1 MEEPEMWESKKRGD
15 EYINEIHFLSTEV
28 TEDAGAKEFEEQVYF
43 SWKTKKAFEN
53 HDSMVLDV
61 EISTLRFHLS
71 FKKDI
76 SNESSQFLANYAQIL
91 NFLGVMIGN
100 LEDARLELD
109 ACNYSN
115 LMDTIPNFAN
125 KLKRR
130 YINSLLK
137 SLPDLLGSLN
147 SLGNPAKVVHDF
159 QMGLGYFFKDS
170 VRGDEEEAGGIN
182 AAKSELAKIGN
193 FLRCSMM
200 GLSGF
205 GKNLTGAVADGA
217 STLIDGDA
225 AYNKHRIMSKISAK
239 GKPGET
245 ALKGVENLGYSIFD
259 SIMGIFTK
267 PAEQVNK
274 STAAI
279 FAGVFRG
286 TTDLA
291 IKPVIGTLDTITA
304 GFQIIETATI

>member
-1 MEEPEMWESKKRGD
+1 MQEPHMRESKKRGD
-15 EYINEIHFLSTEV
+15 EFINESHFLSTEM

-43 SWKTKKAFEN
+43 SWKTKKGSEN

-61 EISTLRFHLS
+61 EISTMRFHLS

-76 SNESSQFLANYAQIL
+76 SNKSSQFLANYAQIL

-109 ACNYSN
+109 ACNYRN

-137 SLPDLLGSLN
+137 SLPNLVGSLN

-170 VRGDEEEAGGIN
+170 ITGDEEEASGIN
-182 AAKSELAKIGN
+182 AAKSGLAKIGN

-217 STLIDGDA
+217 SALVDGDGD
-225 AYNKHRIMSKISAK
+225 YNKHRIMTKISAK
-239 GKPGET
+239 GKPGKT
-245 ALKGVENLGYSIFD
+245 VLKGVENLGNSILD

-267 PAEQVNK
+267 PAEQVNS
-274 STAAI
+274 STANI

-291 IKPVIGTLDTITA
+291 IKPVIGTLDTITT
-304 GFQIIETATI
+304 GFQVIQTATI